1 MKRPDFARG
10 LKRVRTSR
18 GLTQEDFSDVSSRI
32 YVSLLERGL
41 KNPTLD
47 KIAGLSEVME
57 IHPLSLLALSYLL
70 ADKRGDLDRL
80 LSQVRKEV
88 EEILD
93 QE

>member
-1 MKRPDFARG
+1 MKRPDFARS
-10 LKRVRTSR
+10 LKRVRTAR

-41 KNPTLD
+41 KNPSLD
-47 KIAGLSEVME
+47 KIAGLSEVMQ

-70 ADKRGDLDRL
+70 ADKRNDLDRL
-80 LSQVRKEV
+80 LAQVRKEV

>member
-10 LKRVRTSR
+10 LKRVRTAR

-41 KNPTLD
+41 KNPSLD
-47 KIAGLSEVME
+47 KIAGLSEVMQ

-70 ADKRGDLDRL
+70 ADKHNDLDRL
-80 LSQVRKEV
+80 LAQVRKEV